1 MKETETKRF
10 GLNQSEINDEFVNEI
25 LEDNGIEINLTKKRK
40 KLLAILL
47 YINGIDKKNEN
58 GYFFVENSFLCEIV
72 GIAEKNLINGLNYLK
87 KIKLIDR
94 ISGKR
99 GSASLYKVNVS
110 NNISNNVSDN
120 PKNVSNNPKNVSDK
134 LEKVSNNH
142 EKVSNNVSDK
152 LEKVSDKLE
161 KVSNNHEKVSNNVSD
176 KLEKVSNNHEKVSNN
191 VSDKIEKVSD
201 KLEKVSNNHEKV
213 SNNVSDKIEKV
224 STDIELDKDI
234 EKDKEKDK
242 ELDKEK
248 YINKN
253 IINNIYK
260 EILKMRSI
268 YENELSKIGE
278 SFSELSNKIQNLTNE
293 IENLKQELKEEKSK
307 TISNLYKIE
316 SLQKEIEKDTIPMKV
331 EKKEEVK
338 QKQNKDI
345 PSEVEKEEI
354 NQTLYKLAGK
364 NYLKQGHEWETPLDE
379 LDEILNTPIE
389 EEKETLPNQNRSEK
403 ETFEKELDLPIEG
416 ESRRNAGNASGI
428 LSNADDGMVAH
439 QVIEKALKAQETPY
453 FAEYTKINEVDLNL
467 LYEKYDTATLLDK
480 FYIDFSNNTIKS
492 KTQREV
498 RGSYD
503 FILQEDTEFKNMVN
517 NLNCWDEATIFQATA
532 GNTSG
537 IA

>member
-1 MKETETKRF
+1 
-10 GLNQSEINDEFVNEI
+10 
-25 LEDNGIEINLTKKRK
+25 
-40 KLLAILL
+40 
-47 YINGIDKKNEN
+47 
-58 GYFFVENSFLCEIV
+58 
-72 GIAEKNLINGLNYLK
+72 
-87 KIKLIDR
+87 
-94 ISGKR
+94 
-99 GSASLYKVNVS
+99 
-110 NNISNNVSDN
+110 
-120 PKNVSNNPKNVSDK
+120 
-134 LEKVSNNH
+134 
-142 EKVSNNVSDK
+142 
-152 LEKVSDKLE
+152 
-161 KVSNNHEKVSNNVSD
+161 
-176 KLEKVSNNHEKVSNN
+176 
-191 VSDKIEKVSD
+191 
-201 KLEKVSNNHEKV
+201 
-213 SNNVSDKIEKV
+213 
-224 STDIELDKDI
+224 
-234 EKDKEKDK
+234 
-242 ELDKEK
+242 
-248 YINKN
+248 
-253 IINNIYK
+253 
-260 EILKMRSI
+260 MRSI

>member
-134 LEKVSNNH
+134 LEKVSNNT
-142 EKVSNNVSDK
+142 
-152 LEKVSDKLE
+152 
-161 KVSNNHEKVSNNVSD
+161 
-176 KLEKVSNNHEKVSNN
+176 
-191 VSDKIEKVSD
+191 
-201 KLEKVSNNHEKV
+201 EKVSNNHEKV

>member
-72 GIAEKNLINGLNYLK
+72 GIAENNLINGLNYLK

-99 GSASLYKVNVS
+99 GSASLYKVNISDNPKNVSDNPKNVSDKLENVSDNPKNVS
-110 NNISNNVSDN
+110 NKLENVSDNPKNVSNKLENVSDNPKNVSNNVSDN
-120 PKNVSNNPKNVSDK
+120 PKNVSNNVSNNPKNVSNNPKNVSDNVSNNPKNVSDNVSDK
-134 LEKVSNNH
+134 LE
-142 EKVSNNVSDK
+142 NVSDK
-152 LEKVSDKLE
+152 LE
-161 KVSNNHEKVSNNVSD
+161 N
-176 KLEKVSNNHEKVSNN
+176 
-191 VSDKIEKVSD
+191 
-201 KLEKVSNNHEKV
+201 
-213 SNNVSDKIEKV
+213 V

-234 EKDKEKDK
+234 EKDIEKDK

-253 IINNIYK
+253 IINNIYI

-293 IENLKQELKEEKSK
+293 IENLKQELKKEKSK

-345 PSEVEKEEI
+345 PSEVEKEEVS
-354 NQTLYKLAGK
+354 QTLYKLAGK

-416 ESRRNAGNASGI
+416 ESRRSAGNASGI
-428 LSNADDGMVAH
+428 LSNTDDGMVAH

-453 FAEYTKINEVDLNL
+453 FAEYTNINEVDLNL

>member
-58 GYFFVENSFLCEIV
+58 GYFFVENTFLCEIV
-72 GIAEKNLINGLNYLK
+72 GIAENNLINGLNYLK

-110 NNISNNVSDN
+110 NNVSDN
-120 PKNVSNNPKNVSDK
+120 PKNVSNNPKNVSDN
-134 LEKVSNNH
+134 VSNNP
-142 EKVSNNVSDK
+142 KNVSD
-152 LEKVSDKLE
+152 
-161 KVSNNHEKVSNNVSD
+161 NVSD
-176 KLEKVSNNHEKVSNN
+176 NPKN
-191 VSDKIEKVSD
+191 
-201 KLEKVSNNHEKV
+201 
-213 SNNVSDKIEKV
+213 V

-234 EKDKEKDK
+234 EKDK

-345 PSEVEKEEI
+345 PSEVEKEEVS
-354 NQTLYKLAGK
+354 QTLYKLAGK

-416 ESRRNAGNASGI
+416 ESRRSAGNASGI
-428 LSNADDGMVAH
+428 LSNTDDGMVAH

-453 FAEYTKINEVDLNL
+453 FAEYTNINEVDLNL

>member
-120 PKNVSNNPKNVSDK
+120 PKNVSNNPKN
-134 LEKVSNNH
+134 
-142 EKVSNNVSDK
+142 
-152 LEKVSDKLE
+152 
-161 KVSNNHEKVSNNVSD
+161 
-176 KLEKVSNNHEKVSNN
+176 
-191 VSDKIEKVSD
+191 VSD